1 MGPVISPV
9 EAWWRKYIAAAE
21 ADDFLWIR
29 NKFSD
34 DPPPPEHIGL
44 LVAKRTLEA
53 FALVAAFSKMDRGDG
68 PEAAER
74 LQRFLHTQR
83 YGGPPDDAGARIR
96 VALVGAGLP
105 VNFYIEDVGEVD
117 LEDLHEAVGFNEVHL
132 VNLDGPFDEATAAA
146 LAEAVTADL
155 TYDDDD
161 IHVEVVL
168 TEEHILSVYISEG

>member
-1 MGPVISPV
+1 MISPV
-9 EAWWRKYIAAAE
+9 EAWWREYIAAAE

-53 FALVAAFSKMDRGDG
+53 FALVAAFSMMDRSDG
-68 PEAAER
+68 PEATER
-74 LQRFLHTQR
+74 LQRFLNRQR

-96 VALVGAGLP
+96 VVLVGAGPP
-105 VNFYIEDVGEVD
+105 VDFYVEDVGEVD
-117 LEDLHEAVGFNEVHL
+117 LEDLHEALGFDEVRL
-132 VNLDGPFDEATAAA
+132 VDLDGPFDEPTVAA

-155 TYDDDD
+155 TYDDHDYL
-161 IHVEVVL
+161 ETVL
-168 TEEHILSVYISEG
+168 TEEHRLSVYISEG